1 MRVETGKDFEV
12 IIMEKLETFDEINIG
27 RVRIID
33 PFDKLKNDLSD
44 LKNELIEELKRYDDN
59 NKKMDIISDIDRI
72 GNSISQIDNVKNTIN
87 TISRKY
93 GWDK

>member
-1 MRVETGKDFEV
+1 
-12 IIMEKLETFDEINIG
+12 MEKLETFDEINIG

>member
-1 MRVETGKDFEV
+1 LRVETGKDFEV

>member
-33 PFDKLKNDLSD
+33 SFDKLKNDLSD